1 MSQTKVVE
9 KTETHIYVQLLYFE
23 NSAFYEIMWKNMV
36 ERDRSQIKIW
46 RMPIACWLPKV
57 TNTHSEYVMLTSFP
71 RQRRL
76 RERAST
82 SLYTY
87 IACLVVLYCVYISKA
102 RAT

>member
-46 RMPIACWLPKV
+46 RMPIACWLP
-57 TNTHSEYVMLTSFP
+57 
-71 RQRRL
+71 
-76 RERAST
+76 
-82 SLYTY
+82 
-87 IACLVVLYCVYISKA
+87 
-102 RAT
+102 